1 MVRYKLLVKYTE
13 IGAAQI
19 QNTVARSAAFKQ
31 AAAAMGVFVEDLFW
45 TLGEY
50 DAILTLASE
59 DEETIVALVVEQSRR
74 GFVRTVLLR
83 AFTEDEFAR
92 ILTKL
97 PSAPV
102 DLDL

>member
-1 MVRYKLLVKYTE
+1 MIRYKLLVKYTE
-13 IGAAQI
+13 IGASQI
-19 QNTVARSAAFKQ
+19 QNTVARTAAFKQ
-31 AAAAMGVFVEDLFW
+31 AAAAMGVTVEDLFW

-50 DAILTLASE
+50 DAIVTLASQ
-59 DEETIVALVVEQSRR
+59 DEEKIVALVVELARR
-74 GFVRTVLLR
+74 GFVRPVLMR
-83 AFTEDEFAR
+83 AFTEAEIAS

>member
-1 MVRYKLLVKYTE
+1 VIRYKLLVKYTE
-13 IGAAQI
+13 IGASQI
-19 QNTVARSAAFKQ
+19 QNTLARSAAFKQ
-31 AAAAMGVFVEDLFW
+31 AAAAMGVLVEDLFW

-59 DEETIVALVVEQSRR
+59 DEEKIVALVVEQSRR
-74 GFVRTVLLR
+74 GFVRPVLLR

-92 ILTKL
+92 ILKKL

-102 DLDL
+102 DLDV